1 MKYLIAAA
9 FLVVGSSGT
18 LPCTDSAFAAQEC
31 CKVCKKGK
39 ACGNSCIAADKRCS
53 QPKGCACN
61 G

>member
-9 FLVVGSSGT
+9 LLVVSSSGA
-18 LPCTDSAFAAQEC
+18 LPCDNASYVGQEC

-61 G
+61 A